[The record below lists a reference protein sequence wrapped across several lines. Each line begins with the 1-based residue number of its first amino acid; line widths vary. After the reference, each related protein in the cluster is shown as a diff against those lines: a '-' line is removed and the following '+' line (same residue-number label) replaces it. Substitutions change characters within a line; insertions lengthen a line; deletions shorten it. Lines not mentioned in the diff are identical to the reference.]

1 MNSKKLILV
10 GIVLVLISHFINFL
24 SSRWFYEPFL
34 FPVAFIVAA
43 IYGWWSRNY
52 IFSFFVGFLSIPYF
66 IPFPPFY
73 SGGILIAFVKT
84 LLGLADYNLL
94 ELLIF
99 LSFGIISGLIGVG
112 FVKLSNLLRR

>member
-1 MNSKKLILV
+1 MGMAFIAL
-10 GIVLVLISHFINFL
+10 SHFLNFL
-24 SSRWFYEPFL
+24 LSKWLYEPFL

-52 IFSFFVGFLSIPYF
+52 IYSFIVGYFSIAYF

-73 SGGILIAFVKT
+73 SGSILIDFIKT
-84 LLGLADYNLL
+84 LLGLADYNLH

-112 FVKLSNLLRR
+112 FVKLHNIKEAGGF